1 MFCML
6 NFTLLL
12 NGSLMQKQNHVRV
25 PFVPAA
31 SDEVLKLKDANFRLH
46 FYLRILRPGRDR
58 NDNA

>member
-1 MFCML
+1 
-6 NFTLLL
+6 
-12 NGSLMQKQNHVRV
+12 MQKQNHVRF